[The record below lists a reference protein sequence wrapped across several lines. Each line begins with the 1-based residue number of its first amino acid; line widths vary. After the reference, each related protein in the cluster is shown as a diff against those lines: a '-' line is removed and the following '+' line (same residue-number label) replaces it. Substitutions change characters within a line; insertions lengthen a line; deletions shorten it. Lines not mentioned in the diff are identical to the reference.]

1 MEITKHIHQ
10 IEHHFEVTIN
20 ENSQIQR
27 LVNILIIFDKEL
39 TIIDTGTKSS
49 FDLIKNYLESNGRS
63 IKEIKNLILSHSHP
77 DHIGSALKIKEESK
91 CKVFAHSL
99 EKQWIENIQ
108 LQSSQRPI
116 PGFYNLVDKSVNV
129 DIELFGGE
137 ILELGSNNL
146 KITNS
151 PGHSPGSINIFFKEE
166 NILFTGDNIPITG
179 DIPNYYDYKKLKAGL
194 TAIKNEYD
202 PQILLSSWESPVYTR
217 IDQHNLI
224 QNGLNYLDQ
233 IDKAVKKAYKFKNT
247 DDLKACTE
255 VIKTLKMPKFFVNPL
270 VDKSFRSHLN

>member
-20 ENSQIQR
+20 EDSQIQR

-146 KITNS
+146 KIINS

-166 NILFTGDNIPITG
+166 NMLFTGDNIPITG
-179 DIPNYYDYKKLKAGL
+179 DIPNYYDYKELKAGL

-233 IDKAVKKAYKFKNT
+233 IDKAVKKAYKIKNT
-247 DDLKACTE
+247 DDLKACSE